1 MIIIRPRANYALLAV
16 CSTLMA
22 QSRKKLLI
30 WEGFAVGE
38 DTKLMICRTHKQS
51 ISFSGHNTK
60 MYNTINPVL
69 HLKTKHGEQ
78 YGEYEKALETGE
90 EEKGKEEAIPQQ
102 LSLLEASECRNGT

>member
-1 MIIIRPRANYALLAV
+1 
-16 CSTLMA
+16 
-22 QSRKKLLI
+22 
-30 WEGFAVGE
+30 
-38 DTKLMICRTHKQS
+38 
-51 ISFSGHNTK
+51 

-90 EEKGKEEAIPQQ
+90 EEKGKEETIPKQ